1 MVERGKKPPAIPVSA
16 NEPIPQVDISEDNS
30 RVTATLPTG
39 ESVEILLYG
48 ATVISWK
55 SAGGK
60 ENLFLSEKAH
70 LDGSKAVR
78 GGIPVVFPVRLVL
91 HPLRGS
97 LIADVESRYLARP
110 RPTTQ
115 PPNSLNMASRV
126 PPAGSTWAN
135 PLPSRTT
142 APAMTA
148 SSSTSV
154 SPRRC

>member
-1 MVERGKKPPAIPVSA
+1 MVERGKKPSAIPVAAS
-16 NEPIPQVDISEDNS
+16 EPIPQVDISEDNS

-55 SAGGK
+55 SAGGN

-91 HPLRGS
+91 WKIRLR
-97 LIADVESRYLARP
+97 R
-110 RPTTQ
+110 
-115 PPNSLNMASRV
+115 
-126 PPAGSTWAN
+126 
-135 PLPSRTT
+135 
-142 APAMTA
+142 
-148 SSSTSV
+148 SSD
-154 SPRRC
+154 R